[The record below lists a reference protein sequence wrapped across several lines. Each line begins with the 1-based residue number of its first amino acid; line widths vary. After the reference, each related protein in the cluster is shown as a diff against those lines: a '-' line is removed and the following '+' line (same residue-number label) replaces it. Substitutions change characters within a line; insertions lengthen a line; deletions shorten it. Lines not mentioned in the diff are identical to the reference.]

1 MDNLKYET
9 ELYKQGYMHIAG
21 VDEVGRGCIAGPVYA
36 CAIIMKPD
44 SHIEGVTDSKK
55 LTDKKRR
62 ALMTKILE
70 ECVCY
75 QIIAIDNQKIDEINI
90 LEASRLAMEKAIKTL
105 SIKPDYILTD
115 AMKLHTKIP
124 YLDLIKGDLL
134 SYTIAC
140 ASIVAKVSRDDYMI
154 ELAKKYPKYG
164 YEKNKGYPT
173 KAHKEALKKYGV
185 TRYHRKSY
193 EPVKQ
198 LLEQ

>member
-1 MDNLKYET
+1 MDNLKYEK
-9 ELYKQGYMHIAG
+9 ELYQKGYERIAG

-62 ALMTKILE
+62 ELMAKILA

-90 LEASRLAMEKAIKTL
+90 LEASRLAMEKGIKAL
-105 SIKPDYILTD
+105 AVKPDFILTD

-154 ELAKKYPKYG
+154 ELAKKYPEYG
-164 YEKNKGYPT
+164 YDKNKGYPT